1 MSVPQIILASSSPR
15 RESILRDIGIRFIKC
30 PADIDESVLPG
41 EKPDKY
47 VRRMAEAKAKKIAN
61 QKKHKPVLGADTI
74 VLIDG
79 RILGKPKNR
88 EQALRYITLLSNR
101 THSVLTSVAL
111 VRRDRCKSIVARAEV
126 TFRKIS
132 KREAILYWETGE
144 PKDKAGGYGIQGVGG
159 IFIDRI
165 EGGHGTVIGLPVLET
180 EKLLRLFNV
189 QTWRNRLKI

>member
-1 MSVPQIILASSSPR
+1 MCI
-15 RESILRDIGIRFIKC
+15 RD
-30 PADIDESVLPG
+30 
-41 EKPDKY
+41 
-47 VRRMAEAKAKKIAN
+47 
-61 QKKHKPVLGADTI
+61 
-74 VLIDG
+74 
-79 RILGKPKNR
+79 
-88 EQALRYITLLSNR
+88 RYITLLSNR

-111 VRRDRCKSIVARAEV
+111 ARGDQCKSIVARAEV

-144 PKDKAGGYGIQGVGG
+144 PRDKAGGYGIQGVGG

-189 QTWRNRLKI
+189 ETWRNRLKE

>member
-15 RESILRDIGIRFIKC
+15 RESILRGIGIQFIKC
-30 PADIDESVLPG
+30 PAHIDESVLPG
-41 EKPDKY
+41 EKADRY

-61 QKKHKPVLGADTI
+61 PQKNKPVLGADTI
-74 VLIDG
+74 ALIDDT
-79 RILGKPKNR
+79 ILGKPKNR
-88 EQALRYITLLSNR
+88 EQALRYIALLSDR

-111 VRRDRCKSIVARAEV
+111 VHRDRCKSIVARAEV

-189 QTWRNRLKI
+189 ETWRNRLKE

>member
-15 RESILRDIGIRFIKC
+15 RERILRDIGIRFIKC

-47 VRRMAEAKAKKIAN
+47 VRRMAEAKAKKIAK

-111 VRRDRCKSIVARAEV
+111 VRRDRCKSILARAEV

-189 QTWRNRLKI
+189 ETWRNRLKE

>member
-111 VRRDRCKSIVARAEV
+111 ARGDRCKSIVARAEV

-159 IFIDRI
+159 IFIDPI
-165 EGGHGTVIGLPVLET
+165 EGGHGTVIGLPVLEA

-189 QTWRNRLKI
+189 ETWRNRLKE

>member
-15 RESILRDIGIRFIKC
+15 RERIHRDIGIRFIKC

-61 QKKHKPVLGADTI
+61 QKKYKPVLGADTI

-111 VRRDRCKSIVARAEV
+111 VRRDRCKSILARAEV

-144 PKDKAGGYGIQGVGG
+144 P
-159 IFIDRI
+159 
-165 EGGHGTVIGLPVLET
+165 
-180 EKLLRLFNV
+180 
-189 QTWRNRLKI
+189 

>member
-61 QKKHKPVLGADTI
+61 QKKHKTVLGADTI

-144 PKDKAGGYGIQGVGG
+144 PRDKAGGYGIQGVGG

-189 QTWRNRLKI
+189 ETWRNRLKE

>member
-15 RESILRDIGIRFIKC
+15 RERILRDIGIRFIKC

-47 VRRMAEAKAKKIAN
+47 VRRMAEAKAKKIAK
-61 QKKHKPVLGADTI
+61 QEKHKPVLGADTI

-111 VRRDRCKSIVARAEV
+111 VCSDRCESIVARAEV

-189 QTWRNRLKI
+189 ETWRNR

>member
-47 VRRMAEAKAKKIAN
+47 VRRMAEAKAKKIAK
-61 QKKHKPVLGADTI
+61 QEKHKPVLGADTI

-111 VRRDRCKSIVARAEV
+111 VRRDRCKSILARAEV

-189 QTWRNRLKI
+189 ETWRNRLKE

>member
-15 RESILRDIGIRFIKC
+15 RESILRGIGIQFIKC
-30 PADIDESVLPG
+30 PAHIDESVLPG
-41 EKPDKY
+41 EKADRY

-61 QKKHKPVLGADTI
+61 PQKNKPVLGADTI
-74 VLIDG
+74 VLIDDT
-79 RILGKPKNR
+79 ILGKPKNR
-88 EQALRYITLLSNR
+88 EQALRYIALLSDR

-111 VRRDRCKSIVARAEV
+111 VHRDRCKSIVARAEV

-189 QTWRNRLKI
+189 ETWRNRLKE

>member
-15 RESILRDIGIRFIKC
+15 RENILRDIGIRFIKC

-61 QKKHKPVLGADTI
+61 KKKHKPVLGADTI

-88 EQALRYITLLSNR
+88 EQALQYITLLSNR

-111 VRRDRCKSIVARAEV
+111 VSRERCKSIVARAEV

-132 KREAILYWETGE
+132 KREAILYWKTGE

-189 QTWRNRLKI
+189 ETWRNRLKE